1 MKYSDNILS
10 ISDERLPRLTCKK
23 WFWISEKLLRFIL
36 QQFVSFLKIKTKIRS
51 GKTPL
56 KGISDIM
63 MLRIFKLKNLY
74 TQNNDFDDT
83 LKNHTLINY

>member
-1 MKYSDNILS
+1 
-10 ISDERLPRLTCKK
+10 
-23 WFWISEKLLRFIL
+23 
-36 QQFVSFLKIKTKIRS
+36 
-51 GKTPL
+51 
-56 KGISDIM
+56 M